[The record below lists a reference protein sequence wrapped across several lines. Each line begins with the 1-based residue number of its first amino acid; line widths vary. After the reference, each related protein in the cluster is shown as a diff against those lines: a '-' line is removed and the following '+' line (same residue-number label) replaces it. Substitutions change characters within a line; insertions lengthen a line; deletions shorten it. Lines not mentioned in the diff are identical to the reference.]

1 MLFINLPFTVV
12 THNLIAFYHTQCRLK
27 MPFTTNSPAT
37 YEHDNDGDLSP
48 RPLDEIF
55 AAQPMLPPPL
65 PPLKPLE
72 LASIW
77 DSDMIHKFH
86 DENGRPRW
94 RCCHCKGEWYEY
106 NATKALG
113 HVTGIVKDIKACW
126 GNIGS
131 CYKEAY
137 FDLHRHKFNK
147 TNDKR
152 HSINKLN
159 TSLDKTDSNIVT
171 RYASQ
176 SMQGG
181 KRSLQDAVDLTED
194 SPFTN
199 SITTASS
206 ARSTV
211 SKKCK
216 ATFQTTIT
224 NRFTSS
230 TSTARS
236 HPESIRAANVAFAH
250 WCLANSLPFNIGE
263 CLLFKR
269 YTRLVQNTGSD
280 YSPPSRYEVGGSL
293 LNATYDSYYEQ
304 EVAKLLDDVELYG
317 ITVYGDGATIKTTP
331 LINIL
336 ACSPGNPACVLDVI
350 DCSNHMSDGG
360 KKDAKY
366 IATETLKVIAKIE
379 NLAKRSIITIMF
391 DGASNVQKA
400 GEIMRQHCPSAT
412 VEHGAEHVVSLVVEK
427 FIMLPCFKEVTKFCK
442 LVSRPGSWTLTFL

>member
-1 MLFINLPFTVV
+1 
-12 THNLIAFYHTQCRLK
+12 
-27 MPFTTNSPAT
+27 
-37 YEHDNDGDLSP
+37 
-48 RPLDEIF
+48 
-55 AAQPMLPPPL
+55 
-65 PPLKPLE
+65 
-72 LASIW
+72 
-77 DSDMIHKFH
+77 
-86 DENGRPRW
+86 
-94 RCCHCKGEWYEY
+94 
-106 NATKALG
+106 
-113 HVTGIVKDIKACW
+113 
-126 GNIGS
+126 
-131 CYKEAY
+131 
-137 FDLHRHKFNK
+137 
-147 TNDKR
+147 
-152 HSINKLN
+152 
-159 TSLDKTDSNIVT
+159 
-171 RYASQ
+171 
-176 SMQGG
+176 MQGV

-379 NLAKRSIITIMF
+379 NMAKRSIITIMF

-412 VEHGAEHVVSLVVEK
+412 VEHGAEHVVSLIVEK

>member
-1 MLFINLPFTVV
+1 
-12 THNLIAFYHTQCRLK
+12 
-27 MPFTTNSPAT
+27 
-37 YEHDNDGDLSP
+37 
-48 RPLDEIF
+48 
-55 AAQPMLPPPL
+55 
-65 PPLKPLE
+65 
-72 LASIW
+72 
-77 DSDMIHKFH
+77 
-86 DENGRPRW
+86 
-94 RCCHCKGEWYEY
+94 
-106 NATKALG
+106 
-113 HVTGIVKDIKACW
+113 VKDIKACW

-137 FDLHRHKFNK
+137 LDLHRRKFNK
-147 TNDKR
+147 TNDKQ

-159 TSLDKTDSNIVT
+159 TSLDKTDSNIGT

-176 SMQGG
+176 SMQGV